1 MTRKIRFGL
10 LVLGFLLFS
19 PLSSGDGGE
28 KGAERE
34 KEGSAAAL
42 AAFDSGLSLADR
54 RELKQSSVRD
64 REKLTPRQRELYDE
78 RRRLREEAAYWD
90 DVVKLKKDLLKM
102 PGSPHE
108 KDENEAEAIAK
119 TAIRGFAD
127 LRESYG
133 MLRPA
138 IFHNL
143 LVNMKLKEDGGLC
156 WQWTRDLTKK
166 LMGLRLKSYD
176 LLWATARG
184 GTMREHNTVVVVS
197 RGRPLEDGIFLDGW
211 TKSGKPFWMRVPDDR
226 KHPWEL
232 GSYEGADMVPEPPPR
247 E

>member
-1 MTRKIRFGL
+1 MKGWMMMRRLPVSLIL
-10 LVLGFLLFS
+10 LAVFFFAAAAETS
-19 PLSSGDGGE
+19 E
-28 KGAERE
+28 KGAEQERL
-34 KEGSAAAL
+34 KSAAAL

-64 REKLTPRQRELYDE
+64 RGKLTPRQRGLYDE

-102 PGSPHE
+102 PGSPAE

-143 LVNMKLKEDGGLC
+143 LVNMKLKEDSGLC

-197 RGRPLEDGIFLDGW
+197 KGRPLEDGIFLDGW

-226 KHPWEL
+226 KHPWKL
-232 GSYEGADMVPEPPPR
+232 GSYEGGDLVPE
-247 E
+247 